1 MSIKN
6 NVLTKTFDRHLNILQ
21 TEVRRHLEQ
30 DHKLDITTASLIL
43 ESYFSV
49 DFLPAWYFLST
60 KPSEIAGHFVIMS
73 QLLDANR
80 EYCTQVSDDGRAITY
95 FLNIGRDFPGRL
107 EKIISENLDMGISS
121 YDSVKTSSGLRI
133 ITIEKKGKK
142 EGAFYPLYEREAL
155 DKMMWSMNYF
165 GDKQGYTH
173 TQDFL
178 KCLDD
183 SYFSEEINNPLYPL
197 RIQRHLKM
205 FEDTIA
211 DGRICITVED
221 TSREVDSDKL
231 DISEVRVSMGI
242 MNPDVQSIISV
253 LDYFKRKGIFLNRSY
268 YDFFHHPDLAFS
280 VGIMSLYVPGTTKV
294 AGIDED
300 LRKIFPSTAPPV
312 AREPDRKVR
321 IEEKLEELVRGLS
334 DPDLPDKKV
343 HEKIVNLK
351 ELIRINTDL
360 SDHSEIGD
368 FLLNSFSDFME
379 GLTFLG
385 LDENDDII
393 RLFLS
398 FDHFDEFFVLS
409 RNKGELSHKPGYRTK
424 HNSLRGKAYKG
435 GLRID
440 PIVEFV
446 EVAALAFMMT
456 WKCARSK
463 ILFGG
468 GKGGLILNPKD
479 FDESIDF
486 FDTLASFGRSLFL
499 VTGPSYDVPAGD
511 VGCGAAEIGD
521 MFEGFKSALRDL
533 ALLASGIKKSLSII
547 GDRVIS
553 VEEARNILSRNFDV
567 DPYDMQ
573 ILHELITSE
582 RYLELVAA
590 PQITG
595 KPRMG
600 IAARTGATGRGLC
613 YSILA
618 MATTMYLKGQWPVTE
633 ELSGAERALLEKAA
647 AITEKVILEKKGL
660 DLITDDEWK
669 HLETKTY
676 PKLLKDKRVIVQG
689 SGKVGG
695 SLLQELK
702 RFNVNVTAVA
712 DAGGAVIGDHLDVD
726 ELLMVVST
734 SANHPERKLRFSVMH
749 AKKNVTQKIS
759 GAREGAG
766 VLELECDILVP
777 AALENAITVLNAD
790 KIKARIIACG
800 SNGPHTSKAETILN
814 KKGITVIYDFL
825 ANQGG
830 VNASYF
836 EWLRNLTDR
845 FRYEAEKIYNKEFNA
860 DVLNEYIMPE
870 FLDRIK
876 RILLN
881 DESPAITVE
890 WNKVLRDINFAAIND
905 DYAFANEHGI
915 SMKTAG
921 FINTQLRVLTAY
933 LMKSPDPDR
942 KRLWSSL
949 NDKVKALLLPFMKH
963 PEAALHN
970 DAAEAV
976 IRELYGSAAKK
987 GRKP

>member
-1 MSIKN
+1 MSMKTD
-6 NVLTKTFDRHLNILQ
+6 VLKKTFDRHLDILQ
-21 TEVRRHLEQ
+21 AEVRRHLEQ
-30 DHKLDITTASLIL
+30 DHKLDITTASMIL

-107 EKIISENLDMGISS
+107 EKIISENIDMGISS
-121 YDSVKTSSGLRI
+121 FDSVKTSSGLRI

-142 EGAFYPLYEREAL
+142 GGAFLLYDRQTL
-155 DKMMWSMNYF
+155 DKMMWSINFF
-165 GDKQGYTH
+165 GEKQGYSH

-183 SYFSEEINNPLYPL
+183 NYFSEEINNPLYPL

-205 FEDTIA
+205 FEDTIT
-211 DGRICITVED
+211 DGCISITVED
-221 TSREVDSDKL
+221 TSKEVDSDKL
-231 DISEVRVSMGI
+231 DISEIRVSAGI
-242 MNPDVQSIISV
+242 MNPEVLSV
-253 LDYFKRKGIFLNRSY
+253 IRILDYFKNKGISLNRSY
-268 YDFFHHPDLAFS
+268 YDLFSHSDLSYS
-280 VGIMSLYVPGTTKV
+280 VGVISLYIPGTTKV
-294 AGIDED
+294 AGIADN
-300 LRKIFPSTAPPV
+300 LKKTFTPTSAAACAP
-312 AREPDRKVR
+312 ARKVR
-321 IEEKLEELVRGLS
+321 IEEKLEELVRSLS
-334 DPDLPDKKV
+334 DPDLPKERV
-343 HEKIVNLK
+343 HETVMGLK
-351 ELIRINTDL
+351 ELIRTNTDL
-360 SDHSEIGD
+360 SDTNEIGD

-379 GLTFLG
+379 GLKFLG

-398 FDHFDEFFVLS
+398 FDHFDEFYVLS
-409 RNKGELSHKPGYRTK
+409 KNKGELSHKPGFRTK

-499 VTGPSYDVPAGD
+499 VTGPSWDVPAGD

-553 VEEARNILSRNFDV
+553 VEEARHILSKNFDV
-567 DPYDMQ
+567 APYDMQ

-600 IAARTGATGRGLC
+600 IAARAGATGRGLC

-618 MATTMYLKGQWPVTE
+618 MATNMFLKGQWPVSE
-633 ELSGAERALLEKAA
+633 KLSKAEHALLEKAA
-647 AITEKVILEKKGL
+647 AITEKVILEKKGA
-660 DLITDDEWK
+660 DVITDDEWRI
-669 HLETKTY
+669 LTTEIY
-676 PKLLKDKRVIVQG
+676 VKLLKGKKVIVQG

-695 SLLQELK
+695 ALLQELK
-702 RFNVNVTAVA
+702 RYGVNVTAVA
-712 DAGGAVIGDHLDVD
+712 DAGGAVIGENLDVD
-726 ELLMVVST
+726 ELMKAVSG
-734 SANHPERKLRFSVMH
+734 SASHPERKLRFSVMH
-749 AKKNVTQKIS
+749 AEKNVTQKIF
-759 GAREGAG
+759 GAREGSS
-766 VLELECDILVP
+766 VLEMECDILVP
-777 AALENAITVLNAD
+777 AALENAVTVHNAD
-790 KIKARIIACG
+790 KIKAKIIACG
-800 SNGPHTSKAETILN
+800 SNGPHTSKAEIILN
-814 KKGITVIYDFL
+814 KRGITVIYDFL

-836 EWLRNLTDR
+836 EWLRNLTER
-845 FRYEAEKIYNKEFNA
+845 FRYEAEKIYKKEFNP
-860 DVLNEYIMPE
+860 DVLDEYIMPE

-876 RILLN
+876 RILLS
-881 DESPAITVE
+881 DESPAITNE
-890 WNKVLRDINFAAIND
+890 WNKVMRDINFSAINE
-905 DYAFANEHGI
+905 DYAFSNKYGI
-915 SMKTAG
+915 PMKTAG

-933 LMKSPDPDR
+933 LMKSSETERERIWD
-942 KRLWSSL
+942 SL
-949 NDKVKALLLPFMKH
+949 DKKVKELIRPFVEH
-963 PEAALHN
+963 PEARLHN
-970 DAAEAV
+970 DAADRV
-976 IRELYGSAAKK
+976 VRELYEAKK
-987 GRKP
+987 HKGLKK